1 MSNAPILVMR
11 GIEKRFPGVRALA
24 EVDFEVARGEIHAL
38 MGQNGAGKS
47 TLIKVLT
54 GVYPRD
60 AGTITFEGRPFRAS
74 SPADARRK
82 GLSAI
87 YQEVNLV
94 GTLSVAEN
102 LFLGRAPRGRLG
114 IRWRAMRRRARE
126 LLAEFDLDIDVAET
140 LGSYPVAIQQMVA
153 IARAVDTDARMLI
166 LDEPTSSLDRH
177 ETEVLFGLMRQL
189 KGRGISMIFVTHF
202 LDQAYEVSD
211 RITVLRNGRYVGTFE
226 TGALARIELVG
237 HMLGKTPQEA
247 GALSAERSAGT
258 GAPAGG
264 EEPLLA
270 AEGLSR
276 RGGIEAFDL
285 HVGRGEVL
293 GLAGLL
299 GSGRTEAARLLF
311 GADRSDTGRVRVAG
325 RDVTLRGP
333 RRAIALG
340 IAFCPEDRKT
350 EGIFPEMSVLDN
362 VALVVQRKLSRL
374 GIVSRRAQARVAG
387 EFIRRLGIVTPSLS
401 QPAKNLSGGNQQ
413 KLILARWLACGPR
426 VLILDEPTRGIDVG
440 AKAEV
445 ERLVAELAGE
455 GVAILF
461 ISAELDEV
469 VRRSDRVAVL
479 RDRRLVGELT
489 GEQINERTIMDTI
502 AGEEAS

>member
-1 MSNAPILVMR
+1 MSTAAVIA
-11 GIEKRFPGVRALA
+11 IAIGVVVVL
-24 EVDFEVARGEIHAL
+24 
-38 MGQNGAGKS
+38 GA
-47 TLIKVLT
+47 I
-54 GVYPRD
+54 
-60 AGTITFEGRPFRAS
+60 AFF
-74 SPADARRK
+74 
-82 GLSAI
+82 
-87 YQEVNLV
+87 
-94 GTLSVAEN
+94 TLSRRSDV
-102 LFLGRAPRGRLG
+102 RG
-114 IRWRAMRRRARE
+114 
-126 LLAEFDLDIDVAET
+126 T
-140 LGSYPVAIQQMVA
+140 
-153 IARAVDTDARMLI
+153 
-166 LDEPTSSLDRH
+166 
-177 ETEVLFGLMRQL
+177 
-189 KGRGISMIFVTHF
+189 
-202 LDQAYEVSD
+202 
-211 RITVLRNGRYVGTFE
+211 
-226 TGALARIELVG
+226 
-237 HMLGKTPQEA
+237 

-387 EFIRRLGIVTPSLS
+387 EFIRRLGIV
-401 QPAKNLSGGNQQ
+401 SGGNQQ

-469 VRRSDRVAVL
+469 VRRSNRVAVL